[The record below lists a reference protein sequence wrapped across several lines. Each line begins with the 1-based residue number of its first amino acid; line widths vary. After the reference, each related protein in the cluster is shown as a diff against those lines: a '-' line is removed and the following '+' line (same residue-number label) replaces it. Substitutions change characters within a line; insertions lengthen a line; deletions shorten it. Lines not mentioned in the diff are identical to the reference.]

1 MLQEKK
7 RVGEKRIAKE
17 AEKSQG
23 NPRSQKLSRRRGIN
37 KKTKHVKKMNNS
49 LDWTIWKIL
58 GTFES
63 GKEGNRI
70 QEKRRVF
77 KAEQRKEKE
86 KTANH

>member
-1 MLQEKK
+1 MNGLIHIRYIASFQKCSLLLLIIFLLQEKK

-63 GKEGNRI
+63 I
-70 QEKRRVF
+70 V
-77 KAEQRKEKE
+77 
-86 KTANH
+86 